1 VGVKRRGHCQQ
12 LSRRARAR
20 RLRVRDH
27 QKVKRL
33 LRQLSGSVLR
43 RSADR

>member
-27 QKVKRL
+27 QVKRL